1 MSLTNERINVDGGVR
16 METKEMIYAEQAVK
30 KGYDIEMECSN
41 GTVRIRAGRMVAR
54 RKETPSFLPIQI
66 C

>member
-1 MSLTNERINVDGGVR
+1 

-54 RKETPSFLPIQI
+54 RKETPSYMPIQI
-66 C
+66 LG